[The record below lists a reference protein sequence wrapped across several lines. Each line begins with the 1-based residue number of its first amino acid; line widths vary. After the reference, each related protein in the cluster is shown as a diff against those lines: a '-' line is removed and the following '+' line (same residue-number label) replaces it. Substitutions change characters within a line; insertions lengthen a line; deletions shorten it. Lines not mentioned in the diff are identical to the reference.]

1 MRCIGRAA
9 CVAASRCGGLWF
21 QHRMSSQGDS
31 FWRLGQLGGAA
42 SQRLSQLG
50 QQVGQAINDTAMRP
64 CVACGQPYVRAGMMT
79 CTECHQLACRN
90 CWEVASFHGPAA
102 PSSQKILC
110 KGCMPLVRKRYSDEN
125 VQLRLTRTEAFL
137 MSQLEPFTYDPESKL
152 EQTLRLSGHVMQGIL
167 EMMDSAA
174 QAIEAGYYL
183 VRYGPLILA
192 GNDIMESFQLIL
204 GLAKK
209 LELPAYHR
217 LGSPDFFGGLYYSMG
232 EHWGQR
238 GRVPEMETAQH
249 TVDGEVPEVDRGQ
262 LLMLRHL
269 TRLLLVSKESTPTD
283 AQRLLR
289 QAMPGAELVL
299 AEMSSVPAIP
309 SFFLV
314 CSREMKVAY
323 LVMPGTRKLSDL
335 VTDFNATE
343 EACHGE
349 LTEVELQTEVNRL
362 RGREAELTAQ
372 VASFG
377 AGSAASAGPGSALAQ
392 LVQSQKELVDA
403 LRSKE
408 QVRLV
413 DNKGLGKPD
422 KFDGTAERFLSWKIK
437 TSSYLASVRKD
448 LREILVWAEDCD
460 HAITADDID
469 KAFGSQADAIDQV
482 SNISELRRELWD
494 ALLMLTER
502 EPFDI
507 VLNTGE
513 CGIESWRKL
522 TRRYDPSTGG
532 RKRALLNAILSPA
545 RSKMEDLPSNLEK
558 LLDSIRLYE
567 RRKDASGNRT
577 MLAEDIKINVI
588 ERLVPAELERHLVLN
603 RDRFKTFES
612 MLSEIQSYVEHA
624 TGNKIKVVNSQP
636 YDAHGRGDD
645 PMDVGSFGKDAKGK
659 GKGKKGAG
667 GKPGKGNATA
677 EKRTCHNCGRP
688 GHLRADCWAPGGPKH
703 KGTGGKG
710 NSNQNKD
717 KGKGKGSP
725 GKHKQKPKGGKSVN
739 NVEQGEPEAEDWDAA
754 DGDDGQQAANGLTL
768 YGVDGP
774 PHDEDDDESFQVDP
788 ESEESEASTSRR
800 RWFSLPHP
808 RASWP
813 EEWDDPDYDGPSGSS
828 TSNATGKTQE
838 GQKSKELNTK
848 ERQSKQIR
856 ASHSG
861 VSTPTLSNDFDDTT
875 TKEKVEVKPPPPV
888 KASSA
893 ASTSGSRLVQ
903 MLKAALSSQIRKA
916 QEEDPGSGDGQ
927 SDAMLAA
934 LRNRSVKAPHITK
947 QNISDPSFH
956 DSRYHAEIAKGV
968 AHNVAWRNERLRRR
982 AIVHRRGGVKAR
994 AAERIRLDKEWH
1006 ERFDN
1011 PENPEG
1017 IVRIEDEDNLDAG
1030 IETVVV
1036 GKAGQSTVI
1045 EFSMEE
1051 RKTLRQFPD
1060 DEAKLLRKDPKK
1072 KPMTKRVRSVG
1083 YRVKKNRNRNVAR
1096 KMARKN
1102 RPALVLKENTE
1113 VDADEDDDEMEEV
1126 YIEEPD
1132 EPRDRP
1138 GRGDPDGG
1146 AGSAP
1151 AAVYS
1156 LGASDDWRKW
1166 ERAELNIDT
1175 GAAITA
1181 VPLDFAKD
1189 YPRSESNGASYKAAN
1204 AEPIE
1209 DQGSVKLVGY
1219 DESGNKIPIDCRVA
1233 DVHRPLL
1240 SGSEIA
1246 KNYHIALGP
1255 SSGRLI
1261 PRNTPAGRAYSKA
1274 MKDLIRDY
1282 GDSMP
1287 IVHNRR
1293 GVRPQINA
1301 VGEDPAV
1308 SAGADAM
1315 EDGGDV
1321 SAASAGAGS
1330 SGDVPA
1336 ASAGADAFEDEVD
1349 LEIGEEQRKAI
1360 VKKEPHQPSQ
1370 AEVDE
1375 HESTGHVVHRSWCLH
1390 CKRARV
1396 TADRHVPKEL
1406 DEPETQLPT
1415 LSLDYFYMNQ
1425 DQVAD
1430 EATLPSI
1437 VVKCHKTK
1445 RFWASVLPGK
1455 GADAFAIAWLGGV
1468 LDDAGF
1474 NKVIL
1479 KSDGE
1484 PSLVSLKQK
1493 VKEIKTH
1500 IEVHLVETPVED
1512 HQANGFIEV
1521 GVREIKRQCR
1531 ALLSDLEFKLER
1543 KVDPGH
1549 PLLVWLPRHAAF
1561 LLTRYRVGTDGKT
1574 AFERTYGRKWRI
1586 PLVRVSIGMYVGTGN
1601 RNSDVFV
1608 MTERGIMKGNSIHRR
1623 PPDDQFKHDQFD
1635 SLRGLLWRLQE
1646 REHGG
1651 LRIALP
1657 DVAAPRERPAVQEV
1671 IPRNLYVTKND
1682 LEKHGHTPLCPGCE
1696 AAILEMPSRAH
1707 NAECR
1712 QRIQIELDKTPEGQA
1727 RIKRARERVA
1737 QGRRPRGAAA
1747 PPEGGG
1753 AEGGEAAPPVVPG
1766 GEVEQPVLQDRVP
1779 LDAEMDASE
1788 AVGEP
1793 LVDTD
1798 FRGELRQ
1805 REQEREG
1812 SPKRQK
1818 QEQSRGEKRSSQVD
1832 VEDLYNESSAQ
1843 ASGSAGPPA
1852 PDASSGVPE
1861 GAAAA
1866 PTSPET
1872 NQEML
1877 HLCSLLKDVIAKG
1890 KVAEIFSPPRV
1901 AAQAQVVGL
1910 APGFSIDL
1918 ETKRGDGT
1926 HWDLS
1931 KDEHIRDLFQLLD
1944 YEKPE
1949 FLGGSPPCGPFSKLQ
1964 SIVDAK
1970 GNVSPEVRAQ
1980 RLKDGRKHLRTAV
1993 SAYEHQ
1999 MNAGRYFYHE
2009 HPKGAASWE
2018 ERAVKRLRADERV
2031 YEEEFWK
2038 QLPDSDD
2045 TIVEPVLDAH
2055 SGAVLDVDKV
2065 RASST
2070 LQSTISLSSGEA
2082 EYYSIVRGVSI
2093 GMSLQEILR
2102 GGVTG
2107 YRVLTSCYANLWLKN
2122 TALIRLYTSGY
2133 RITLLGH
2140 SLGAGVGALL
2150 TLILRPHISSLCC
2163 YGFGTP
2169 ACVDEN
2175 LMPQLLN

>member
-1 MRCIGRAA
+1 MIHHWHLAHTSQVSSMTGYRVLTSCYANLWLKNTAAKIASCIFSVHGSGAIR
-9 CVAASRCGGLWF
+9 SRVLA
-21 QHRMSSQGDS
+21 MD
-31 FWRLGQLGGAA
+31 
-42 SQRLSQLG
+42 
-50 QQVGQAINDTAMRP
+50 QQQ
-64 CVACGQPYVRAGMMT
+64 
-79 CTECHQLACRN
+79 
-90 CWEVASFHGPAA
+90 
-102 PSSQKILC
+102 
-110 KGCMPLVRKRYSDEN
+110 
-125 VQLRLTRTEAFL
+125 
-137 MSQLEPFTYDPESKL
+137 
-152 EQTLRLSGHVMQGIL
+152 
-167 EMMDSAA
+167 AA
-174 QAIEAGYYL
+174 Q
-183 VRYGPLILA
+183 
-192 GNDIMESFQLIL
+192 
-204 GLAKK
+204 
-209 LELPAYHR
+209 
-217 LGSPDFFGGLYYSMG
+217 
-232 EHWGQR
+232 
-238 GRVPEMETAQH
+238 
-249 TVDGEVPEVDRGQ
+249 
-262 LLMLRHL
+262 
-269 TRLLLVSKESTPTD
+269 
-283 AQRLLR
+283 
-289 QAMPGAELVL
+289 VL
-299 AEMSSVPAIP
+299 QS
-309 SFFLV
+309 LQ
-314 CSREMKVAY
+314 
-323 LVMPGTRKLSDL
+323 
-335 VTDFNATE
+335 
-343 EACHGE
+343 
-349 LTEVELQTEVNRL
+349 ELQTEVNRL

-828 TSNATGKTQE
+828 GSRPLRSLRLEEVTEHETTTS
-838 GQKSKELNTK
+838 KSAS
-848 ERQSKQIR
+848 SKAPRTPQGR
-856 ASHSG
+856 PKRGRSPKS
-861 VSTPTLSNDFDDTT
+861 STPKRGKASRSGPVTPESALRRFRMTSMTPPPRRRLRHGPQT
-875 TKEKVEVKPPPPV
+875 PEELLRSSTPLPKTPPTPIAWPASPPQQPIASPKTPPGPPPGWQSQVASPKTPPCPPPGWQSSQVKPPPPV

-1132 EPRDRP
+1132 EPRDRL

-1293 GVRPQINA
+1293 GIYV
-1301 VGEDPAV
+1301 
-1308 SAGADAM
+1308 
-1315 EDGGDV
+1315 
-1321 SAASAGAGS
+1321 
-1330 SGDVPA
+1330 
-1336 ASAGADAFEDEVD
+1336 
-1349 LEIGEEQRKAI
+1349 
-1360 VKKEPHQPSQ
+1360 
-1370 AEVDE
+1370 
-1375 HESTGHVVHRSWCLH
+1375 
-1390 CKRARV
+1390 
-1396 TADRHVPKEL
+1396 
-1406 DEPETQLPT
+1406 
-1415 LSLDYFYMNQ
+1415 LDY
-1425 DQVAD
+1425 
-1430 EATLPSI
+1430 
-1437 VVKCHKTK
+1437 
-1445 RFWASVLPGK
+1445 W
-1455 GADAFAIAWLGGV
+1455 
-1468 LDDAGF
+1468 
-1474 NKVIL
+1474 
-1479 KSDGE
+1479 
-1484 PSLVSLKQK
+1484 VSPFQ
-1493 VKEIKTH
+1493 
-1500 IEVHLVETPVED
+1500 
-1512 HQANGFIEV
+1512 
-1521 GVREIKRQCR
+1521 
-1531 ALLSDLEFKLER
+1531 
-1543 KVDPGH
+1543 GH
-1549 PLLVWLPRHAAF
+1549 P
-1561 LLTRYRVGTDGKT
+1561 
-1574 AFERTYGRKWRI
+1574 
-1586 PLVRVSIGMYVGTGN
+1586 
-1601 RNSDVFV
+1601 
-1608 MTERGIMKGNSIHRR
+1608 
-1623 PPDDQFKHDQFD
+1623 
-1635 SLRGLLWRLQE
+1635 QE
-1646 REHGG
+1646 E
-1651 LRIALP
+1651 
-1657 DVAAPRERPAVQEV
+1657 
-1671 IPRNLYVTKND
+1671 
-1682 LEKHGHTPLCPGCE
+1682 
-1696 AAILEMPSRAH
+1696 
-1707 NAECR
+1707 
-1712 QRIQIELDKTPEGQA
+1712 
-1727 RIKRARERVA
+1727 
-1737 QGRRPRGAAA
+1737 
-1747 PPEGGG
+1747 
-1753 AEGGEAAPPVVPG
+1753 
-1766 GEVEQPVLQDRVP
+1766 
-1779 LDAEMDASE
+1779 
-1788 AVGEP
+1788 
-1793 LVDTD
+1793 
-1798 FRGELRQ
+1798 
-1805 REQEREG
+1805 
-1812 SPKRQK
+1812 
-1818 QEQSRGEKRSSQVD
+1818 
-1832 VEDLYNESSAQ
+1832 
-1843 ASGSAGPPA
+1843 
-1852 PDASSGVPE
+1852 
-1861 GAAAA
+1861 
-1866 PTSPET
+1866 
-1872 NQEML
+1872 
-1877 HLCSLLKDVIAKG
+1877 
-1890 KVAEIFSPPRV
+1890 
-1901 AAQAQVVGL
+1901 
-1910 APGFSIDL
+1910 
-1918 ETKRGDGT
+1918 
-1926 HWDLS
+1926 
-1931 KDEHIRDLFQLLD
+1931 
-1944 YEKPE
+1944 
-1949 FLGGSPPCGPFSKLQ
+1949 
-1964 SIVDAK
+1964 
-1970 GNVSPEVRAQ
+1970 
-1980 RLKDGRKHLRTAV
+1980 
-1993 SAYEHQ
+1993 
-1999 MNAGRYFYHE
+1999 
-2009 HPKGAASWE
+2009 
-2018 ERAVKRLRADERV
+2018 
-2031 YEEEFWK
+2031 
-2038 QLPDSDD
+2038 
-2045 TIVEPVLDAH
+2045 
-2055 SGAVLDVDKV
+2055 
-2065 RASST
+2065 
-2070 LQSTISLSSGEA
+2070 
-2082 EYYSIVRGVSI
+2082 
-2093 GMSLQEILR
+2093 
-2102 GGVTG
+2102 
-2107 YRVLTSCYANLWLKN
+2107 
-2122 TALIRLYTSGY
+2122 
-2133 RITLLGH
+2133 
-2140 SLGAGVGALL
+2140 
-2150 TLILRPHISSLCC
+2150 
-2163 YGFGTP
+2163 
-2169 ACVDEN
+2169 
-2175 LMPQLLN
+2175 